1 MAHQSHTPG
10 GRHSAGA
17 RIRGIVR
24 SLAKNAAFI
33 VLAAGIV
40 ATIGVVE
47 LASRNAQ
54 TQSALGAGGPTISAS
69 PTEVPVKVTCD
80 APGLPVCD
88 WHSHANTEWIPI
100 KSTSAADILAAMK
113 QTSFFQHTQ
122 NDSGDHIQDLSRLGM
137 PALVRALQPPTG
149 GTVPD
154 VYMLPVLNSSTAVSD
169 AVQFVLNAD
178 HTQLRFSAAITYPS
192 PRAAFV
198 RMTASSS
205 VSAVSAQHNTALRA
219 NQQPYLVYFPTHAPA
234 PNSAAP
240 AWTAGGDSPFDP
252 AWLVP
257 GADGKDH
264 IVCPDGSVHYPSEL
278 PISL

>member
-1 MAHQSHTPG
+1 M
-10 GRHSAGA
+10 RE
-17 RIRGIVR
+17 IVR
-24 SLAKNAAFI
+24 SLTQNAALI
-33 VLAAGIV
+33 VLAMGLV
-40 ATIGVVE
+40 ATIGVLE
-47 LASRNAQ
+47 LSNRNAQ
-54 TQSALGAGGPTISAS
+54 TQSTPGAGGPAIAAS
-69 PTEVPVKVTCD
+69 PTYPPVKVTCD
-80 APGLPVCD
+80 APGLPVCE
-88 WHSHANTEWIPI
+88 WHSHVSAEWIPI
-100 KSTSAADILAAMK
+100 KSNSDADILAAMK

-122 NDSGDHIQDLSRLGM
+122 NDGGDHIQDLTRLGT

-169 AVQFVLNAD
+169 AVQFELNAD

-198 RMTASSS
+198 RMTASAS
-205 VSAVSAQHNTALRA
+205 VSAVAAQHKTALRA
-219 NQQPYLVYFPTHAPA
+219 NQQPYLVYFPTHAPG
-234 PNSAAP
+234 PNSTTQV
-240 AWTAGGDSPFDP
+240 WKSGGDSPFDP

-264 IVCPDGSVHYPSEL
+264 VVCPDGAVHYPNEL